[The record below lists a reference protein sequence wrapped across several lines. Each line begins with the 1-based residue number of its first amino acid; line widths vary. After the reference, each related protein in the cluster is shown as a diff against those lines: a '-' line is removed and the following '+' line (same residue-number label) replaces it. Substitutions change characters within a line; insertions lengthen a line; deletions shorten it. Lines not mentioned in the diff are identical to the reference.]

1 MLNLPNYSQV
11 KPIIKDVIGAHGI
24 HALDPN
30 VAVKLPST
38 ITFGCR

>member
-11 KPIIKDVIGAHGI
+11 KPVLNDVIKGVNAVCPN
-24 HALDPN
+24 PN